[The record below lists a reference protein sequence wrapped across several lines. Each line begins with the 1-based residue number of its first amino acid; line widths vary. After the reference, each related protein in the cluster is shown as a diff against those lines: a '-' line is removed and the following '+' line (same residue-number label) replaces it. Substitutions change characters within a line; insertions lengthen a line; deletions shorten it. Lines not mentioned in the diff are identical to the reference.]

1 MDERDHDGLQVLNQ
15 DLDDSSGV
23 VGFLDIDGLMEI
35 NSTRGREAGDRL
47 LADVA
52 ASLTAWAR
60 GVENCSAH
68 RISGDEFGFVLRN
81 RTLEEGFLLA
91 EDLRRRI
98 VEGKEHL
105 GVTIGVASRPRDAVH
120 SDELWRR
127 AEVACWLAKEQGG
140 NRVGLPAKDEMV
152 LKSCYYPSSS
162 VGRLRSLA
170 ERVSRKE
177 SELFREALE
186 RLLDHY
192 NAQPSTVAKSH
203 GKPQQR
209 G

>member
-1 MDERDHDGLQVLNQ
+1 MAQRDQNAWHTLQQYLGDGP
-15 DLDDSSGV
+15 GV
-23 VGFLDIDGLMEI
+23 VGFLDVDGLMEV
-35 NSTRGREAGDRL
+35 NSTHGRDVGDRL
-47 LADVA
+47 LSEVA
-52 ASLTAWAR
+52 ESLTVWVS
-60 GVENCSAH
+60 GVEDCIAD

-98 VEGKEHL
+98 AEGQNRPS
-105 GVTIGVASRPRDAVH
+105 VTIGVANLPRDAAH
-120 SDELWRR
+120 FDELWRK

-162 VGRLRSLA
+162 IGRLRSLA
-170 ERVSRKE
+170 ERMRKKE

-186 RLLDHY
+186 RLLEYY
-192 NAQPSTVAKSH
+192 NTQLPAEDKHRGAL
-203 GKPQQR
+203 PQE
-209 G
+209 

>member
-1 MDERDHDGLQVLNQ
+1 MTLKDPDLLQS
-15 DLDDSSGV
+15 LDRYLGDAPGV
-23 VGFLDIDGLMEI
+23 VGFLDVDELMEL
-35 NSTRGREAGDRL
+35 NASRGRETGDRL
-47 LADVA
+47 LAEVA
-52 ASLTAWAR
+52 AALTAWAS
-60 GVENCSAH
+60 GLEDCSEQ
-68 RISGDEFGFVLRN
+68 RITGDEFGFVLRH
-81 RTLEEGFLLA
+81 RTLEDGFLLA

-98 VEGKEHL
+98 ADGDNRPR
-105 GVTIGVASRPRDAVH
+105 VTIGVASRPRDAAH
-120 SDELWRR
+120 FAELWHR

-170 ERVSRKE
+170 DRVQRKE

-192 NAQPSTVAKSH
+192 NTLPPTNGPDGDRLQPH
-203 GKPQQR
+203 G
-209 G
+209 